1 MTIEER
7 NRLVEECI
15 PGVRS
20 VAKRIL
26 LSGVRPQ
33 VEFDDLASVGCQS
46 AIQTINAGT
55 TKRAFILRHAKS
67 RMIEF
72 INSEKMHWVGRKDR
86 IHPNHEAIGIKEW
99 TPRGQTGPG
108 SDRIAIRNAIKT
120 LPPKQKDAV
129 LYCDILGFSQEEAG
143 RILGC
148 GHQRISARLMRAKRK
163 LRELLGTEGQK

>member
-20 VAKRIL
+20 VVKRIL

-33 VEFDDLASVGCQS
+33 IEFDDLVSVGYQS

-55 TKRAFILRHAKS
+55 TKRAFIMRSAKS

-72 INSEKMHWVGRKDR
+72 INSEKMHWIGRKDR

-99 TPRGQTGPG
+99 APRGQAGPG
-108 SDRIAIRNAIKT
+108 SDHTAIRSAIDA
-120 LPPKQKDAV
+120 LPPKQKDAIV
-129 LYCDILGFSQEEAG
+129 YCDILGFSQEEAG
-143 RILGC
+143 RILGMPQQTLS
-148 GHQRISARLMRAKRK
+148 GYLNRAKSALKKK
-163 LRELLGTEGQK
+163 LR